1 MVTAATPKSMGDLDF
16 SWQIP
21 SDHPDNSSGYY
32 VYLHFA
38 EIQKLPSNQSRQF
51 NIFHNGEFLSGPY
64 TPLYLQAETLYFPTR
79 LIEGKNTI
87 VLSKTANSTLPPI
100 INAWEVYSVKQ
111 FPQSETDQQDGEQI
125 LVLM

>member
-1 MVTAATPKSMGDLDF
+1 MVTAVTPKSMDYLDI

-21 SDHPDNSSGYY
+21 ADHPDNSFGYF

-38 EIQKLPSNQSRQF
+38 EIEKLRSNQSRQF
-51 NIFHNGEFLSGPY
+51 NIFQNGVLLSGPH
-64 TPLYLQAETLYFPTR
+64 TPLYLQAETIGG
-79 LIEGKNTI
+79 LIGGTNTI

-100 INAWEVYSVKQ
+100 VNAWEVYSVKQ